1 MAAETEEH
9 AGRARETIVVI
20 VLSLTAVLTA
30 WSGFE
35 SSKWGGS
42 MSTNFS
48 KASSQRIE
56 AARQAGHANAARA
69 TDLQIFGIY
78 LQAVAEEDQ
87 QLARFAQDR
96 FTPHFVVAFD
106 EWKAKK
112 PLENASAPQSPFALD
127 SYVPPGTTEAA
138 AADARADSI
147 FDRAVSDNARG
158 DRYTLMTVLFA
169 LVLFFAAIATRIR
182 SHLLSWTVVGLTTT
196 LMLVG
201 IVFLALLPKLI

>member
-9 AGRARETIVVI
+9 AGRVRETIVVI

-48 KASSQRIE
+48 KASTQRIE
-56 AARQAGHANAARA
+56 ASRQAAHADAARA

-78 LQAVAEEDQ
+78 LEAVAQDDQ
-87 QLARFAQDR
+87 KLAQFAEDR

-106 EWKAKK
+106 EWTAMK
-112 PLENASAPQSPFALD
+112 PLTNASAPQSPFALD
-127 SYVPPGTTEAA
+127 AYVPPGSTEAA
-138 AADARADSI
+138 AADARADAI

-182 SHLLSWTVVGLTTT
+182 SHLLSWTLVGMTAT